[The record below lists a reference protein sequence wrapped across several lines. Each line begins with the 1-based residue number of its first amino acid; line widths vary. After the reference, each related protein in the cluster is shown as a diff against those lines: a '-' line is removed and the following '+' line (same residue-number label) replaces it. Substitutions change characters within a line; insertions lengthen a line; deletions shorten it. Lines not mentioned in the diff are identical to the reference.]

1 MYVMHTYKCE
11 ILRVIDDDTV
21 DVDID
26 LGFGVWM
33 RKERIRILGIDTPES
48 RTRDSTEKIFG
59 KLATEAVKSFL
70 PEGSMQTLRTVQ
82 DKAGK
87 FGRVLG
93 QFVIYDPKED
103 RQTTLNEWMVN
114 NHFAVKYNG
123 QSKREGAHAHLKNFK
138 KLAEGLDDTIINKAQ
153 LAIYINSNS

>member
-1 MYVMHTYKCE
+1 MYEYRCKIV
-11 ILRVIDDDTV
+11 RVVDGDTV

-26 LGFGVWM
+26 LGFGMWIH
-33 RKERIRILGIDTPES
+33 KERIRVYGIDTPES

-70 PEGSMQTLRTVQ
+70 PEGSMQTLRTVR
-82 DKAGK
+82 DKTGK

-93 QFVIYDPKED
+93 QFIIYDPKED

-123 QSKREGAHAHLKNFK
+123 QSKREVAHAHLKNFK

>member
-1 MYVMHTYKCE
+1 M
-11 ILRVIDDDTV
+11 
-21 DVDID
+21 
-26 LGFGVWM
+26 
-33 RKERIRILGIDTPES
+33 
-48 RTRDSTEKIFG
+48 
-59 KLATEAVKSFL
+59 
-70 PEGSMQTLRTVQ
+70 
-82 DKAGK
+82 
-87 FGRVLG
+87 LG

-123 QSKREGAHAHLKNFK
+123 QSKREVAHAHLKNFK